1 MNVHRPSLNASNRA
15 DVDNPAAAILL
26 QHLPGSLLSAEEV
39 SLQVCRMNEVPIR
52 LGHQQRI
59 DLGEARRIVHQRIN
73 RPHFSEEPF
82 DLAHL
87 CKVRAEDR
95 RTAAKRTYF
104 FRLRSRVPVV
114 DQYPRPFAVQ
124 ACNNSPANPPRRPS
138 HQYSLSS

>member
-1 MNVHRPSLNASNRA
+1 
-15 DVDNPAAAILL
+15 
-26 QHLPGSLLSAEEV
+26 
-39 SLQVCRMNEVPIR
+39 MNEVPIR

-59 DLGEARRIVHQRIN
+59 DLGEARRIVYQRIN

-104 FRLRSRVPVV
+104 FRLRPRVSIV